1 MTPEGL
7 PRTASAKD
15 FERRFVLFLP
25 VLAVVAIMSAFRMRN
40 VVETFPN
47 MAAIATFSNFLDMW
61 FSEPPTRGQVFFFG
75 RPLGRVVVSRPSR
88 TALLL
93 VQLSSPKGKPRFT
106 LWRSEFSSASVSTL
120 FTHERQVL
128 GNGGSSGIAS
138 QRRSSARWR
147 RADAELYCQSSA
159 SSMKFA
165 RTGFRSTYRMT
176 VSKWPSV

>member
-1 MTPEGL
+1 MSCHLKEEFAKSTFQ
-7 PRTASAKD
+7 TAPCCWID
-15 FERRFVLFLP
+15 RQ
-25 VLAVVAIMSAFRMRN
+25 AI
-40 VVETFPN
+40 VGGK
-47 MAAIATFSNFLDMW
+47 
-61 FSEPPTRGQVFFFG
+61 RGQVSFFG